1 MIMKTVD
8 MKAISEVL
16 VSRRQVLGGAVV
28 GAAGLTLA
36 SCSFLGGSS
45 GSGVSGTLPN
55 PSLPEG
61 TDTIPQIDH
70 IVIVMMENR
79 SYDTILGVLGRGDGY
94 TLNSKGQPTNTNPNG
109 NGQYIEAFHLP
120 TECRSYTLPTNT
132 WNPTHE
138 AYDGGKMDGFIT
150 NGNGAAPMG
159 YYTGTDIPFTYSLA
173 STFPI
178 NDRYFCSLL
187 GPTFP
192 NRRYLISGTSDG
204 LVDDFTTF
212 YDIPSDVQSH
222 PANGTIFDHLNKHS
236 ISWKDYF
243 SVFPTIA
250 LYPYLLTQN
259 VGKYVPI
266 EEFFSDASSGNLPA
280 VSLVDPDYLT
290 NSEGEGQDIQFGDNF
305 LASIVN
311 AVMKGPQW
319 SKTLLVWTY
328 DEAGGYYDHVAP
340 PSAPIPDNVAPQLSS
355 TDIKATFDRYGI
367 RVPMGLVS
375 PYAKTNYVSS
385 DVSDHTSIL
394 RMIETKWNLP
404 ALTKRDAGAHNLLD
418 MVDFQSSPAFATPP
432 KLAAPADWSA
442 HLCIPGTTGTIPP
455 SSAVLSQPA

>member
-1 MIMKTVD
+1 M
-8 MKAISEVL
+8 
-16 VSRRQVLGGAVV
+16 LGATGLAL
-28 GAAGLTLA
+28 AG
-36 SCSFLGGSS
+36 CSSFGGSS
-45 GSGVSGTLPN
+45 GSGLSNTLPN

-70 IVIVMMENR
+70 FVIVMIENR
-79 SYDTILGVLGRGDGY
+79 SYDTILGMLGRGDGF
-94 TLNSKGQPTNTNPNG
+94 TLDSNGRPTNTNPNG

-120 TECRSYTLPTNT
+120 TECRSYTSPTNT

-138 AYDGGKMDGFIT
+138 AYNGGKMDGFVT
-150 NGNGAAPMG
+150 NGSGPAAMG
-159 YYTGTDIPFTYSLA
+159 YYTSSDMPFTESLA
-173 STFPI
+173 TTFPI

-192 NRRYLISGTSDG
+192 NRRYLISGTSCG

-212 YDIPSDVQSH
+212 YDIPSDIDSH

-243 SVFPTIA
+243 SVAPTIA
-250 LYPYLLTQN
+250 FYPYLLTQN

-266 EEFFSDASSGNLPA
+266 EEFFSDASSGNLPS

-311 AVMKGPQW
+311 AVMKGPKW

-328 DEAGGYYDHVAP
+328 DEAGGYYDHVVP
-340 PSAPIPDNVAPQLSS
+340 PSAPVPDNIAPVLTSS
-355 TDIKATFDRYGI
+355 DIKATFDRYGI
-367 RVPMGLVS
+367 RVPMGMVC
-375 PYAKTNYVSS
+375 PYARKDYVSS
-385 DVSDHTSIL
+385 SVSDHTSIL
-394 RMIETKWNLP
+394 RLIETKWNLP
-404 ALTKRDAGAHNLLD
+404 ALTNRDAAAHNLLD
-418 MVDFQSSPAFATPP
+418 MVDFQAVPAFADVPS
-432 KLAAPADWSA
+432 LASPADWSA

-455 SSAVLSQPA
+455 SPAVLSQPA